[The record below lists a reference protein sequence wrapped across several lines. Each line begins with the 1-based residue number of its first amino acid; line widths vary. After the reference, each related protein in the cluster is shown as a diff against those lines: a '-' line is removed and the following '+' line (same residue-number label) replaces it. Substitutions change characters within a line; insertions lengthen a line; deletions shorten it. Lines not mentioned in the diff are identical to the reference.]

1 MLRARVVKKRIRDHV
16 VLITK
21 LVTYLEETV
30 VASGVE
36 LGRLLDVIVEGPEV
50 LNCAE
55 GDDRSLI
62 LFPTSVA
69 IVLEKPKGPFVLKK
83 DETVIQKGFS

>member
-1 MLRARVVKKRIRDHV
+1 LLRARVVKKRIRDHV